1 MRNKFQMNEQIFFD
15 FKTNS
20 LFDINNFFVN
30 QTNVKA
36 FSLISNSNFLENI
49 ILVGPRKSGKSH
61 LANIWRNNKKALIF
75 KNNIDEIISQNKNV
89 LIENLFY
96 DLDEEKIFYLI
107 KNKLSEKKYQS
118 DNLVTLHK
126 LSSYYIENYD
136 FAREINLLSKTY
148 SSDPNRLKNIR
159 LVIIQSL
166 NDRKLIEKFQTILNK
181 L

>member
-1 MRNKFQMNEQIFFD
+1 MNTFHEYLKGILQQILD
-15 FKTNS
+15 SYQILTELNDNPGD
-20 LFDINNFFVN
+20 LQIINRE
-30 QTNVKA
+30 
-36 FSLISNSNFLENI
+36 FSKIEGFLQ
-49 ILVGPRKSGKSH
+49 V
-61 LANIWRNNKKALIF
+61 
-75 KNNIDEIISQNKNV
+75 
-89 LIENLFY
+89 
-96 DLDEEKIFYLI
+96 I

-136 FAREINLLSKTY
+136 FVREINLLSKTY

>member
-1 MRNKFQMNEQIFFD
+1 LYVTKIVLNSFHEYLKGILQQILD
-15 FKTNS
+15 SYQILSELNDKPEDLQT
-20 LFDINNFFVN
+20 IN
-30 QTNVKA
+30 QE
-36 FSLISNSNFLENI
+36 FSKIKGFLQ
-49 ILVGPRKSGKSH
+49 V
-61 LANIWRNNKKALIF
+61 
-75 KNNIDEIISQNKNV
+75 
-89 LIENLFY
+89 
-96 DLDEEKIFYLI
+96 I

-136 FAREINLLSKTY
+136 FVREINLLSKTY
-148 SSDPNRLKNIR
+148 SNDPNRLKNIR

>member
-1 MRNKFQMNEQIFFD
+1 LYVTKIVLNSFHEYLKGILQQILD
-15 FKTNS
+15 SYQILSELNDKPEDLQT
-20 LFDINNFFVN
+20 IN
-30 QTNVKA
+30 QE
-36 FSLISNSNFLENI
+36 FSKIKGFLQ
-49 ILVGPRKSGKSH
+49 V
-61 LANIWRNNKKALIF
+61 
-75 KNNIDEIISQNKNV
+75 
-89 LIENLFY
+89 
-96 DLDEEKIFYLI
+96 I

-136 FAREINLLSKTY
+136 FSREINLLSKTY
-148 SSDPNRLKNIR
+148 SNDPNRLKNIR

>member
-1 MRNKFQMNEQIFFD
+1 MTKIVLNSFHEYLKGVLQQILDSYQILTELNDKPEDLQTINKE
-15 FKTNS
+15 
-20 LFDINNFFVN
+20 
-30 QTNVKA
+30 
-36 FSLISNSNFLENI
+36 FS
-49 ILVGPRKSGKSH
+49 
-61 LANIWRNNKKALIF
+61 
-75 KNNIDEIISQNKNV
+75 
-89 LIENLFY
+89 
-96 DLDEEKIFYLI
+96 KIRGLLQVI

-136 FAREINLLSKTY
+136 FVREINLLSETY

-166 NDRKLIEKFQTILNK
+166 NDRKLIEKFQTILDK